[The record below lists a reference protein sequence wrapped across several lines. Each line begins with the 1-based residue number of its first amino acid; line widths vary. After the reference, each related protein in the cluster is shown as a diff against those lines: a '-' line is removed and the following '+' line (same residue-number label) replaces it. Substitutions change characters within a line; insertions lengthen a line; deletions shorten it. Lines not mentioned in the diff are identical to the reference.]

1 MGEVEGHGVREP
13 ARASSHMEGLYAYG
27 KDLGFCCD
35 HNGKLSWR
43 SMSSNRMHVA
53 YLQTR

>member
-1 MGEVEGHGVREP
+1 MGEVERHGLREP

-27 KDLGFCCD
+27 KDLGFCFA
-35 HNGKLSWR
+35 HNGKLSWK

-53 YLQTR
+53 YLQRR